1 MRDQRPHFSTSIEL
15 AGNKIYY
22 RIEDQ
27 WVTFSVDQIQL
38 IGEFSAPPGLLAADY
53 FFSFK
58 LRDREVIID
67 IPGYTDG
74 LLPMLSALKRL
85 LPGIGNPVLQ
95 MDVEFNSNVLY
106 PAHVA
111 GQALFNF
118 KQADS
123 PVIDLPILR
132 NFGRKQTIS
141 KEVREE
147 VLLAVY

>member
-27 WVTFSVDQIQL
+27 WVTFTVDQIQL
-38 IGEFSAPPGLLAADY
+38 IGEYSAPPGVMAADY

-58 LRDREVIID
+58 LRDRNLLVD

-74 LLPMLSALKRL
+74 LFPMLSSLKRQ
-85 LPGIGNPVLQ
+85 LPGIGNPILQ
-95 MDVEFNSNVLY
+95 MEVDFNSNVLY

-111 GQALFNF
+111 GQPLFKF
-118 KQADS
+118 EHADS

-132 NFGRKQTIS
+132 NFGKKQTIS
-141 KEVREE
+141 KVIREE
-147 VLLAVY
+147 VMQAVF